1 MTAQECFEWLGIQK
15 RSRAHLMMTQHSQ
28 RELSRQIEGLFQQ
41 LLTKTQKKGQMV
53 SNVAHHLQQEKDYQM
68 EERFQLLM

>member
-1 MTAQECFEWLGIQK
+1 
-15 RSRAHLMMTQHSQ
+15 MMTQHSQ

-41 LLTKTQKKGQMV
+41 LLKKTQKKGQMV
-53 SNVAHHLQQEKDYQM
+53 SKVAHHSQQEKDYQM